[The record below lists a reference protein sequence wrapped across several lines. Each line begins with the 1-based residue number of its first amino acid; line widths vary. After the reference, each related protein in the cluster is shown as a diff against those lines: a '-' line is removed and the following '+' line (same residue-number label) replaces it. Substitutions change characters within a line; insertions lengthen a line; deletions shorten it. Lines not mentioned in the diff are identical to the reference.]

1 MSKLHLV
8 SISSDIIEDHFEDG
22 LLDSTGCGLSNEKI
36 GETFPDMG
44 AMLRYLASHYNL
56 SDKQVDYEVTNS
68 EVKTEKM
75 VADHSQ
81 AQNGGW
87 FEPTEQEYADWRE
100 GKIKLY
106 SEEFVIKYLQVV

>member
-8 SISSDIIEDHFEDG
+8 SISSDIIEDHFEQG
-22 LLDSTGCGLSNEKI
+22 LLESTGCGLSDEKI
-36 GETFPDMG
+36 GVSFPDMA
-44 AMLRYLASHYNL
+44 AMLSYLASHYNIG
-56 SDKQVDYEVTNS
+56 DKQVDYEVTSS
-68 EVKTEKM
+68 ELYTEKM

-100 GKIKLY
+100 GKIKLF
-106 SEEFVIKYLQVV
+106 SEAFVIKYLHVV